1 MKFLALP
8 TSLLLSIAFQA
19 RSSAALENDFS
30 AYPEG
35 SQSCLNDA
43 ANQSQCSGSTGQQ
56 LNECLCRNKGNFIY
70 NTATCVAKN
79 SPSDLNAVYDT
90 MQNNCEG
97 TGVIIAVS
105 KDAFLSQ
112 AAAATASTTAST
124 SATATS
130 TSSGTPEATESLSP
144 AASSAI
150 SAGTKIALGAG
161 IGFGSVA
168 LGLLAWF
175 VWLYSRKRRSQNAPP
190 PSVHTTNHD
199 VELSNS
205 NMPGNQSFV
214 SSMASPAPQYAQHNM
229 QFGAAELGDS
239 HQEWKELP
247 ADYEHGKA
255 DSYKRTSDVPLL
267 AAELGHEETHAATP
281 VSPIPS
287 FAVELPAEVVYP
299 PPRTPT
305 TPTVSPMTYSPYHEH
320 GYTHQHGSG

>member
-8 TSLLLSIAFQA
+8 TSLLLSITLQA

-35 SQSCLNDA
+35 SQQCLSDA
-43 ANQSQCSGSTGQQ
+43 ADQSQCSGNTGQQ

-79 SPSDLNAVYDT
+79 SPNDLNAVYDT

-112 AAAATASTTAST
+112 AAAATASTSSST
-124 SATATS
+124 PTSTS
-130 TSSGTPEATESLSP
+130 TSSPEASQSLSP
-144 AASSAI
+144 VAQSSI
-150 SAGTKIALGAG
+150 STGTKIALGAG
-161 IGFGSVA
+161 IGFGTVA
-168 LGLLAWF
+168 VGLLAWF

-190 PSVHTTNHD
+190 PSAHTNHD

-214 SSMASPAPQYAQHNM
+214 SSMASPAVGYAHHNT
-229 QFGAAELGDS
+229 QFAAAELGDS

-247 ADYEHGKA
+247 ADNYDHGKA
-255 DSYKRTSDVPLL
+255 DDGSYKRTSDVPLL
-267 AAELGHEETHAATP
+267 AAELGHDETRGPTP
-281 VSPIPS
+281 TSPIPTY
-287 FAVELPAEVVYP
+287 AVELPAEVVYP
-299 PPRTPT
+299 PQRTPT

-320 GYTHQHGSG
+320 GYTHQHGTG